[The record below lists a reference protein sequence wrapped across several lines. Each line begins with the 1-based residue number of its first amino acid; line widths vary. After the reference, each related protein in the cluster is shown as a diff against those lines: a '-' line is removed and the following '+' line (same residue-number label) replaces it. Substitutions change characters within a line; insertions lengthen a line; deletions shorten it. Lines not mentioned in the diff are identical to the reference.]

1 MRRVVIALL
10 ATASML
16 AVRGPARTGIV
27 DRIVVTVDHD
37 VITAAQVEEEVI
49 VTEFIENQSPEI
61 TLEKRRQAADHL
73 VEQLLVMREMEL
85 SRYPKPTEADSAAYL
100 AQLINSYG
108 GEGAFNAALAR
119 YSLNDQQLKR
129 HLAFQI
135 AILRFLDYRFRP
147 DVDVTEP
154 EIQAAYEKEVANWRQ
169 RNKGEPPTL
178 EQSRD
183 ALKKKVFDDEVDNA
197 FSTWLEGTR
206 KLVKV
211 SYLQLELQ

>member
-1 MRRVVIALL
+1 MRRAVIAFM

-16 AVRGPARTGIV
+16 VVSGRAHSSIV
-27 DRIVVTVDHD
+27 DRIVVTVDRD

-49 VTEFIENQSPEI
+49 VTEFIEHQPLDI

-85 SRYPKPTEADSAAYL
+85 SRYPKPTDADSVAYL
-100 AQLINSYG
+100 AQLVNSYG
-108 GEGAFNAALAR
+108 GEAAFNAALAR
-119 YSLNDQQLKR
+119 YSLNDQRLKQ

-135 AILRFLDYRFRP
+135 TILRFLDYRFRP
-147 DVDVTEP
+147 DVDVTDAEM
-154 EIQAAYEKEVANWRQ
+154 QAAYEKEVANWRQ
-169 RNKGEPPTL
+169 KNKGEPPTL

-183 ALKKKVFDDEVDNA
+183 ALKKKIFDDDVENS
-197 FSTWLEGTR
+197 FSTWLEETR

-211 SYLQLELQ
+211 TYLQVELQ